1 MTPLLRAP
9 RARTLEPTIEKTDA
23 TPHQRARTPDELV
36 TLFSDEVWRF
46 ASAQVRHREDAED
59 IVMETFAAAFRDFDR
74 LQRAEVQAHWLLGVA
89 RKKVADSYRR
99 QYRRAEIL
107 MPQEVAAPDDMPTAA
122 QLSARSALAELPAH
136 HREVLTL
143 KYVNGLSTE
152 EIGKVTRRSTAATNS
167 LLQRGREGLRAA
179 LSLQGEPR

>member
-1 MTPLLRAP
+1 M
-9 RARTLEPTIEKTDA
+9 EPIIEKTDA
-23 TPHQRARTPDELV
+23 TPLPRARTPDELV
-36 TLFSDEVWRF
+36 TLFSGEVWRF

-59 IVMETFAAAFRDFDR
+59 VVMETFAAAFRDFDR
-74 LQRAEVQAHWLLGVA
+74 LQRADNQAHWLLGIA
-89 RKKVADSYRR
+89 RRKVADSYRK
-99 QYRRAEIL
+99 QYRRAELL
-107 MPQEVAAPDDMPTAA
+107 MPEEIAATDDMPTAA
-122 QLSARSALAELPAH
+122 QLAARTALADLPAH

-179 LSLQGEPR
+179 LNLQGETR

>member
-9 RARTLEPTIEKTDA
+9 KARLRETKIETEPTQDTL
-23 TPHQRARTPDELV
+23 RARTPDELV
-36 TLFSDEVWRF
+36 TLFSGEVWRF

-74 LQRAEVQAHWLLGVA
+74 LQRAEVQAHWLLGIA
-89 RKKVADSYRR
+89 RRKVADSYRR
-99 QYRRAEIL
+99 QYRRAELL
-107 MPQEVAAPDDMPTAA
+107 MPQEAAAPNGMPTEAHLAA
-122 QLSARSALAELPAH
+122 REALAGLPAH

-167 LLQRGREGLRAA
+167 LLQRGRESLRAA
-179 LSLQGEPR
+179 LKIEGETR